1 MRGFGS
7 TLGLYRPGSGFLYR
21 SPLWIKALASLG
33 CACAVVAAR
42 SPLVTGVVLVLAVA
56 SLALGARCSP
66 ARILGM
72 LVPALPVL
80 TVLALYQGF
89 TQGWVRAFVVVG
101 GITACLLAA
110 RALTLTTPVP
120 VLLDGVVKLVRPLRV
135 LGADPERFALTLAIM
150 LRSIPYLVGSV
161 LDLRDAAR
169 ARGLE
174 RNPRVLVT
182 PLVIGA
188 VAYAHRTGEALAARG
203 LGEHRS
209 VETAGADDDDD
220 GREAVTATD
229 ADAGHLSTGTCTHA
243 EGRPG
248 RSRNRPSRSLGQM
261 LNPRA
266 RIWSRP
272 SSVIFSGPH
281 GGIHTQFNRHSST
294 TPSSA

>member
-21 SPLWIKALASLG
+21 APLWTKALASLVG
-33 CACAVVAAR
+33 AGAVVASR

-66 ARILGM
+66 SRILMM

-80 TVLALYQGF
+80 TVLTLYQGF
-89 TQGWVRAFVVVG
+89 AQGWVRAFVVVG

-120 VLLDGVVKLVRPLRV
+120 VLLDGVVKLVRPLR
-135 LGADPERFALTLAIM
+135 LFGADPERFALTLSIM

-161 LDLRDAAR
+161 IDLRDAAR

-209 VETAGADDDDD
+209 SDAEGQEEDD
-220 GREAVTATD
+220 GQEAETTA
-229 ADAGHLSTGTCTHA
+229 ADVDHRSTRRSTRA
-243 EGRPG
+243 EGRP
-248 RSRNRPSRSLGQM
+248 RP
-261 LNPRA
+261 
-266 RIWSRP
+266 
-272 SSVIFSGPH
+272 
-281 GGIHTQFNRHSST
+281 
-294 TPSSA
+294 